1 MIVSPF
7 LFQNQLLMEE
17 LIMNT
22 FDKMTFKLLLA
33 TSIHEK
39 EDGYVVNE
47 IFSRFPSIQELLEV
61 TEEELLQINGIG
73 KVKAKQIIAALKL
86 ARMNPTPV
94 ENRFTIRSPED
105 AYNYLKDMAYLTQ
118 EHFVVLGLNTKNEVQ
133 FRETVFIGSLNAS
146 IVHPRECFK
155 HLIRRSCASAIVAH
169 NHPSGQP
176 DPSRE
181 DIDVTKRLS
190 EAGKIMGCEIL
201 DHIIIGAEKYVSLK
215 EKGYL

>member
-1 MIVSPF
+1 
-7 LFQNQLLMEE
+7 
-17 LIMNT
+17 MNT

-33 TSIHEK
+33 TSIREK
-39 EDGYVVNE
+39 EDGYVVSE

-146 IVHPRECFK
+146 IVHPRETFK
-155 HLIRRSCASAIVAH
+155 HLIRRSCASAIISQ
-169 NHPSGQP
+169 NHPSGSP